1 MIRAD
6 RFALQFIQGMTSAF
20 PQRYDLDAE
29 TVPVLIVRI
38 YISIPVPCKMIPYP
52 LHDTFSLAD
61 IIHILVQIMQDVHTG
76 KIMFRRPGRQFDF
89 IELPWR

>member
-29 TVPVLIVRI
+29 TVPVLIIRI
-38 YISIPVPCKMIPYP
+38 YITISTPCKMVPYP
-52 LHDTFSLAD
+52 LHDTLSLAD
-61 IIHILVQIMQDVHTG
+61 IIHILVQIVQDVHTG
-76 KIMFRRPGRQFDF
+76 KIMFCRPRNRFDLMELPGR
-89 IELPWR
+89 

>member
-52 LHDTFSLAD
+52 LHDTLSLAD
-61 IIHILVQIMQDVHTG
+61 IIHILVQIVQDVHTG
-76 KIMFRRPGRQFDF
+76 KIMFCRPRNRFDLMELPGR
-89 IELPWR
+89 

>member
-1 MIRAD
+1 MICAD

-38 YISIPVPCKMIPYP
+38 YVSIPVPCKMVSNP
-52 LHDTFSLAD
+52 LHDTLSLAD
-61 IIHILVQIMQDVHTG
+61 IIHILVQIVQDVHTG
-76 KIMFRRPGRQFDF
+76 KIMFCRPRNRFDLMELPGR
-89 IELPWR
+89 